1 MNYRNDS
8 EANDGFSEVFGTNSS
23 IARVWVEHTKTGAWL
38 ANALGM
44 LITDCRF
51 RNTIA
56 DGINI
61 DVGMQGCIVSNCTA
75 RGTGDDSFAI
85 WPATYR
91 TAAYQPGYNV
101 FTHCTAQS
109 PWFANACGIY
119 GGVSNRVENC
129 RFVDTPDGC
138 GILIAGTFPIG
149 SNVFAGITVAQNC
162 DLVRCGGFD
171 PGWQWRGALTL
182 CPQNI
187 DINGVQINN
196 LNISNSLSYAVQI
209 VDPGGGVVTNAT
221 MSSVNA
227 SGYALQVHEFHPQ
240 NNCCSNV
247 FVDGVFGVLARSDA
261 KGSINVTDLVVS
273 NTPIISQQT
282 PGTIFTNQSNGQFT
296 FNFLTQPI
304 SVTVQANPAGHSF
317 VVDSVTYTNTQTF
330 NWTQGSIHTIAT
342 TTPQNGGTGVQDV
355 WTSWSDGGAISHTVA
370 PTTGTTYTANFTTQ
384 YYLTMDAGTGGSV
397 SPVSG
402 WQNSNAVVNISATPS
417 LGFQLDGWS
426 GTGNGSYSGTN
437 SSASV
442 TMNAPIAQT
451 AFFSSPQVQSMSFAQ
466 QPGNVLQGAIIA
478 PEVQVQAIDTNGSPV
493 AGAAITLSLGSGTGT
508 LAGTLTRVT
517 DGSGLAHFGDLSVN
531 QPGPKT
537 LTATAGSGPAP
548 PTNSSSFMV
557 IGSVAALAFTTQP
570 GLAVPGQ
577 PFGQQPVVKTVDA
590 FGTPT
595 IVGLPSSLIV
605 YVSLTNG
612 VGTLSGTTSLDI
624 GTGPAMERWRLAIC
638 QLILPAPMTSSW
650 LRWCRLRRAT
660 RYPAPCSGWMP
671 TTRAR
676 SRRTEH
682 ESRHGR
688 TKAPAGRRVRISGS
702 RRTRPGCSRG

>member
-1 MNYRNDS
+1 MWYTTFVGNPAVYNSNSEARVRFDGEGSNTHFTDFAILGKLNYRNDS

-342 TTPQNGGTGVQDV
+342 TTPQNGGTGVQERLDFV
-355 WTSWSDGGAISHTVA
+355 ERRRGNIAYSGAHDRDNLHRELHDAVLPDDGRGHGRQREPGQRLAKQQRRGEHQRHTVA
-370 PTTGTTYTANFTTQ
+370 R
-384 YYLTMDAGTGGSV
+384 L
-397 SPVSG
+397 PVG
-402 WQNSNAVVNISATPS
+402 WLERNRQWLIFGDQQFGLRHDERADCSDC
-417 LGFQLDGWS
+417 LL
-426 GTGNGSYSGTN
+426 
-437 SSASV
+437 
-442 TMNAPIAQT
+442 
-451 AFFSSPQVQSMSFAQ
+451 Q
-466 QPGNVLQGAIIA
+466 QPASAVDELCATARQCASGRDYRSGGPGASHRH
-478 PEVQVQAIDTNGSPV
+478 QW
-493 AGAAITLSLGSGTGT
+493 
-508 LAGTLTRVT
+508 LAGGGR
-517 DGSGLAHFGDLSVN
+517 GDH
-531 QPGPKT
+531 PF
-537 LTATAGSGPAP
+537 AG
-548 PTNSSSFMV
+548 
-557 IGSVAALAFTTQP
+557 QRHR
-570 GLAVPGQ
+570 
-577 PFGQQPVVKTVDA
+577 D
-590 FGTPT
+590 
-595 IVGLPSSLIV
+595 VGRHADPC
-605 YVSLTNG
+605 N
-612 VGTLSGTTSLDI
+612 
-624 GTGPAMERWRLAIC
+624 
-638 QLILPAPMTSSW
+638 
-650 LRWCRLRRAT
+650 RR
-660 RYPAPCSGWMP
+660 
-671 TTRAR
+671 
-676 SRRTEH
+676 
-682 ESRHGR
+682 
-688 TKAPAGRRVRISGS
+688 
-702 RRTRPGCSRG
+702 